1 MNEIKIRLLAEKAG
15 MLYDYSDRP
24 LWAAM
29 DRIDKDN
36 FLRDFYKVIVREVC
50 NEIHGAPLDVLGKS
64 YHLDI
69 VAEHIEQV
77 FEIGKEFE

>member
-1 MNEIKIRLLAEKAG
+1 MNELKIRTLAEKAG
-15 MLYDYSDRP
+15 MLYDGLDRP

-29 DRIDKDN
+29 DQVDKDN
-36 FLRDFYKVIVREVC
+36 FLRDFYNVVVREVC

-69 VAEHIEQV
+69 VAEHIENV

>member
-1 MNEIKIRLLAEKAG
+1 MIEDKIRMLAEKAG
-15 MLYDYSDRP
+15 MLYDGSDRP

-36 FLRDFYKVIVREVC
+36 FLMDFYKVVVREVC
-50 NEIHGAPLDVLGKS
+50 NEIHGAPLLISSPS

-69 VAEHIEQV
+69 VAEHIENV